1 MRRRLGRPAAAEE
14 LAEQIAEAGSGAPS
28 PSPEIESAE
37 IEMHVAGVRSLGH
50 SAGAWRFEA
59 ELIVHLAFFGVGKDV
74 VSFLHLLELFF
85 RGFIAGIQVGMIFSR
100 ELSVSLTDFLLR
112 RLARDAQQIVVVL
125 FS

>member
-28 PSPEIESAE
+28 PEIESAE

-50 SAGAWRFEA
+50 SASTWRFKA
-59 ELIVHLAFFGVGKDV
+59 ELIVHLAFFGVGEDV

-100 ELSVSLTDFLLR
+100 ELPVSLTDFLLG
-112 RLARDAQQIVVVL
+112 RLARDAEQIVVVL